1 MLLAPTMADE
11 STRVELSAAFAPN
24 ARTQPIIEGSI
35 HIEGV
40 RLKTTAVHASEMFWR
55 QLKFAEFDV
64 SEMSCASLMIAASR
78 GPIDW
83 VAVPVFTMRRL
94 FHTGILVRRGA
105 GIEKPADLRGKR
117 VGVPEYQQTAAVWTR
132 GILSDEFG
140 LDPRTIEWFME
151 RPLEQSHGGSTGFE
165 PPEGVRLSYIPR
177 STNIGEM
184 LGNGQLD
191 ATLLYLNDRNL
202 IDRSRSS
209 VSELAG
215 VQTLFPS
222 PAAEG
227 RRFYEKTKVYPINHT
242 VVVRRSVLDRYPWIA
257 LNLYQG
263 FVRVKEELA
272 TKRSLDLEPWVAMGR
287 LDEAALRELHSDP
300 LPYGIAASHG
310 VLDTIARYLFEQG
323 LTSRKI
329 MLAEIFAPSTL
340 DL

>member
-1 MLLAPTMADE
+1 MMADE

-24 ARTQPIIEGSI
+24 ARTQPIIEGSA

-40 RLKTTAVHASEMFWR
+40 RLKATAVHASEMFWR

-64 SEMSCASLMIAASR
+64 SEMSCSSLMIAASR
-78 GPIDW
+78 GPVDW
-83 VAVPVFTMRRL
+83 VAVPVFSMRRL

-105 GIEKPADLRGKR
+105 GIENPGDLRGKR

-140 LDPRTIEWFME
+140 VDPRTIEWFME
-151 RPLEQSHGGSTGFE
+151 RPLEQSHGGSTGFK
-165 PPEGVRLSYIPR
+165 PPEGVRLSYISR
-177 STNIGEM
+177 NTNIGEM

-202 IDRSRSS
+202 IDRSRQSI
-209 VSELAG
+209 SELAG

-227 RRFYEKTKVYPINHT
+227 RRFFAKTGIYPINHT
-242 VVVRRSVLDRYPWIA
+242 VVVRRSVLERYPWIA

-263 FVRVKEELA
+263 FMRVKEQLA
-272 TKRSLDLEPWVAMGR
+272 AKRSLDLEPWVATGR
-287 LDEAALRELHSDP
+287 LDEDALRELHSDP
-300 LPYGIAASHG
+300 LPYGISSSRA
-310 VLDTIARYLFEQG
+310 VLETIARYLYEQG
-323 LTSRKI
+323 LTAHKVAI
-329 MLAEIFAPSTL
+329 EDIFAPSTL

>member
-1 MLLAPTMADE
+1 MLSAPSTADL
-11 STRVELSAAFAPN
+11 STSVELSAAFAPN
-24 ARTQPIIEGSI
+24 ARTQPILDGAI

-40 RLKTTAVHASEMFWR
+40 RLKTTGVHASEMFWR

-64 SEMSCASLMIAASR
+64 SEMSCASLMIAASH
-78 GPIDW
+78 GPVDW
-83 VAVPVFTMRRL
+83 VAIPVFTMRRL

-105 GIEKPADLRGKR
+105 GIEKPSDLSGKR

-140 LDPRTIEWFME
+140 VDPRTIEWFME
-151 RPLEQSHGGSTGFE
+151 RPLEQSHGGSTGFT
-165 PPEGVRLSYIPR
+165 PPDGVRLSYIPLQ
-177 STNIGEM
+177 TNIGEM

-209 VSELAG
+209 ISELAG

-227 RRFYEKTKVYPINHT
+227 RRFFAKTGIYPINHT
-242 VVVRRSVLDRYPWIA
+242 VVIRRSVLERYPWIA
-257 LNLYQG
+257 LNIYQG
-263 FVRVKEELA
+263 FVRVKEQLA
-272 TKRSLDLEPWVAMGR
+272 AKRSLDLEPWVATGR
-287 LDEAALRELHSDP
+287 LDEDALRELHSDP
-300 LPYGIAASHG
+300 LPYGIASSRA
-310 VLDTIARYLFEQG
+310 VLETIARYLYEQG
-323 LTSRKI
+323 LTTRKVA
-329 MLAEIFAPSTL
+329 LEDVFAPSTL